1 MTDELADMIDESLIS
16 SAARSVETRIEAL
29 AKHSETANG
38 LKRTFCSD
46 AMKAAHHELSSWMQ
60 STGLKVNLD
69 ATGNLIGA
77 AEAGMERPIF
87 MIGSHLDTVV
97 NAGKFDGMLGVL
109 LGVAVVEVLTQ
120 AEVIGKLP
128 FDLHI
133 VGFSEEEGVRYQLP
147 FIGSMGIAGCFES
160 QLLKKLDHDGIEL
173 QTALSSFGCTGDLS
187 SASYANRNVIAFLE
201 THIEQAVVLQE
212 SGLPVGVV
220 SAIAGQSR
228 ATIVIGGAA
237 GHAGTVPHDR
247 RKDALAAAAEFV
259 LAVEKIGRQTT
270 GLFATVGDITVAPG
284 LSNVISGRAEL
295 RLDLRHESD
304 DVRESAFKEIE
315 NSLIEITGARDVSF
329 DLVDIQHSPAVPMDT
344 RLRSALESAIKAAG
358 YDPQSMVSGAG
369 HDAMVVASI
378 APAGM
383 LFVRCRDGISH
394 HPDEF
399 VSGDD
404 IRDSL
409 RVLVTAVANFAL

>member
-1 MTDELADMIDESLIS
+1 M
-16 SAARSVETRIEAL
+16 
-29 AKHSETANG
+29 
-38 LKRTFCSD
+38 
-46 AMKAAHHELSSWMQ
+46 
-60 STGLKVNLD
+60 
-69 ATGNLIGA
+69 
-77 AEAGMERPIF
+77 
-87 MIGSHLDTVV
+87 
-97 NAGKFDGMLGVL
+97 
-109 LGVAVVEVLTQ
+109 
-120 AEVIGKLP
+120 
-128 FDLHI
+128 
-133 VGFSEEEGVRYQLP
+133 
-147 FIGSMGIAGCFES
+147 
-160 QLLKKLDHDGIEL
+160 
-173 QTALSSFGCTGDLS
+173 
-187 SASYANRNVIAFLE
+187 
-201 THIEQAVVLQE
+201 
-212 SGLPVGVV
+212 
-220 SAIAGQSR
+220 
-228 ATIVIGGAA
+228 
-237 GHAGTVPHDR
+237 
-247 RKDALAAAAEFV
+247 

-270 GLFATVGDITVAPG
+270 SLFATVGDITVAPG

-369 HDAMVVASI
+369 HDAMIVASI